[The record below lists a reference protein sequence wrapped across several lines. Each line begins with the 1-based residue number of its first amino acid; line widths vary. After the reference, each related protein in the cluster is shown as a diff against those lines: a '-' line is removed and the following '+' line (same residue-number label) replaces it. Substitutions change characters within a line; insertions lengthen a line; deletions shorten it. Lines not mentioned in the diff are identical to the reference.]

1 VGRKAAGAW
10 AVSRI
15 RRRPITVNLYTMRV
29 LQALLVAALIGA
41 GTAYAEPA
49 QVILIRHAEKPATG
63 PELNAQ
69 GFKRAEALV
78 KFFRNNPAVTAYGTP
93 VAIYAAAPKH
103 EDSSVRSIQTVTP
116 LAKALGLGVDTSFT
130 RGQTNKIVRAI
141 MEDPAYDGRLVLIC
155 WQHTNLV
162 EIAQNLA
169 AYNNS
174 PRLEVPLVWPD
185 ETFDRAWILNLK
197 NGKVVSFKDLPQRL
211 LPGDSNK

>member
-1 VGRKAAGAW
+1 
-10 AVSRI
+10 
-15 RRRPITVNLYTMRV
+15 MRV

-41 GTAYAEPA
+41 GTAAAEPA
-49 QVILIRHAEKPATG
+49 QVILMRHAEKPAVG
-63 PELNAQ
+63 PELSAQ

-116 LAKALGLGVDTSFT
+116 LARAIRVNIDTSFT

-141 MEDPAYDGRLVLIC
+141 MEEPAYDGRMVLVC

-174 PRLEVPLVWPD
+174 PRVSIPLVWPD
-185 ETFDRAWILNLK
+185 ETFDRVWILDLK
-197 NGKVVSFKDLPQRL
+197 SGKVTAFKDLPQRL
-211 LPGDSNK
+211 LPGDSD

>member
-1 VGRKAAGAW
+1 
-10 AVSRI
+10 
-15 RRRPITVNLYTMRV
+15 MRV

-41 GTAYAEPA
+41 GTAAAEPA
-49 QVILIRHAEKPATG
+49 QVILIRHAEKPAVG
-63 PELNAQ
+63 PELSAQ

-116 LAKALGLGVDTSFT
+116 LARAIRVNIDTSFT

-141 MEDPAYDGRLVLIC
+141 MEEPAYDGRMVLVC

-174 PRLEVPLVWPD
+174 PRVSIPLVWPD
-185 ETFDRAWILNLK
+185 ETFDRVWILDLK
-197 NGKVVSFKDLPQRL
+197 SGKVTAFKDLPQRL
-211 LPGDSNK
+211 LPGDSD